1 LEWMVNLDIMSSKPE
16 ISVLVATYNTPFQQ
30 LQRAIR
36 SVINQTFQNFEIVL
50 VDDGSTNDPGG
61 RLDAFCE
68 QQANRIRLFRQENN
82 GQSSAINLAVTKSQ
96 GYYLSILDADDEYL
110 PQHLQSCREQMAA
123 YDLIAS
129 TTQTIVDQPED
140 YFVLDRHHPDRL
152 IHVDD
157 CILFATLFGKREV
170 FTRRKF
176 IDGYAADADFY
187 DWAKYHYRV
196 GKVDLRTYR
205 YYRNNPE
212 STCEQLKV
220 KLGKKNNSTQ
230 IK

>member
-1 LEWMVNLDIMSSKPE
+1 MWMIVF
-16 ISVLVATYNTPFQQ
+16 Y
-30 LQRAIR
+30 LQP
-36 SVINQTFQNFEIVL
+36 SFGEKGKSL
-50 VDDGSTNDPGG
+50 PG
-61 RLDAFCE
+61 A
-68 QQANRIRLFRQENN
+68 
-82 GQSSAINLAVTKSQ
+82 
-96 GYYLSILDADDEYL
+96 
-110 PQHLQSCREQMAA
+110 
-123 YDLIAS
+123 
-129 TTQTIVDQPED
+129 
-140 YFVLDRHHPDRL
+140 
-152 IHVDD
+152 
-157 CILFATLFGKREV
+157 
-170 FTRRKF
+170 KF